1 MLAFIGGMSAMAT
14 SFVFLGGALFGESH
28 SLGLLL
34 MSLGGG
40 WLGILFGSL
49 IRIASQE
56 RLRDA

>member
-34 MSLGGG
+34 TSLGGG
-40 WLGILFGSL
+40 WLGILFGS
-49 IRIASQE
+49 
-56 RLRDA
+56 